1 MESGASDDQGGND
14 EEGDNLENSLD
25 GNDSYIED
33 DESEAESIDWNDKQ
47 FNPAILPDLGEQ
59 ILYWDRHL
67 NHMFK
72 LQ

>member
-33 DESEAESIDWNDKQ
+33 DESEAELFYLIWGNR
-47 FNPAILPDLGEQ
+47 FYIG
-59 ILYWDRHL
+59 IVI
-67 NHMFK
+67 
-72 LQ
+72 